1 MRLRDPEPCSLDAK
15 YIAEW
20 LDAAGRPRSAD
31 FVRHLNLRVRD
42 ANRREDELRDR
53 NEEVLARLR
62 VYEPPAD
69 HITVNHQ
76 PPPEASD

>member
-1 MRLRDPEPCSLDAK
+1 MRLRDPEPCSIDAQ

-20 LDAAGRPRSAD
+20 LEAAGRPRSAA
-31 FVRHLNLRVRD
+31 FVRYLGNRCREANLREAD
-42 ANRREDELRDR
+42 LRDR

-69 HITVNHQ
+69 HVTVNYQ

>member
-20 LDAAGRPRSAD
+20 LEAAGRPRSAE

-53 NEEVLARLR
+53 NEEVLSRLR
-62 VYEPPAD
+62 VYEPPEERVA
-69 HITVNHQ
+69 VNHQ